1 MSRVF
6 ITGSAD
12 GLGKMAAQVLV
23 EQAHRVVLHARN
35 VKRAKD
41 ALAAVPG
48 AETAV
53 IGDLSSI
60 SETHSVAEQINRL
73 GRFDAVIQNAAV
85 VNREKKRISTQDGLP
100 HVFATNT
107 LAPCILTALIHR
119 PKRLVYVSSGLH
131 REVNTTL
138 EDMLW
143 TKRKWQGSEAYAE
156 TKFHDVL
163 LAFAVARLWP
173 TVLSNSLEP
182 GWVPTKMGGPEA
194 PDDLNE
200 GYRTQVWL
208 AVSDDPGALVSG
220 EYFYH
225 QKRTAPLRATRS
237 AATQERLLSECQKIS
252 GIRLIGTLRVRVTAQ
267 RQTFCALKDAGF
279 HGDGAQDWAD
289 SHL

>member
-12 GLGKMAAQVLV
+12 GLGKMAAQLLI
-23 EQAHRVVLHARN
+23 EQGHRVVLHARN
-35 VKRAKD
+35 ARRAKD
-41 ALAAVPG
+41 ALAAIPG

-60 SETHSVAEQINRL
+60 AETRSVADQVNRL
-73 GRFDAVIQNAAV
+73 DPFDAVIHNAAV
-85 VNREKKRISTQDGLP
+85 GYREKKRIETQDGLP

-107 LAPCILTALIHR
+107 LSPYILTGLIHR

-131 REVNTTL
+131 RDVNATL
-138 EDMLW
+138 EGMLW
-143 TKRKWQGSEAYAE
+143 TKRKWGGSEAYSE

-173 TVLSNSLEP
+173 GVLSNALEP
-182 GWVPTKMGGPEA
+182 GWVPTKMGGPRA

-200 GYRTQVWL
+200 GHRTQVWL
-208 AVSDDPGALVSG
+208 AVSDDPAALVSG

-225 QKRTAPLRATRS
+225 RKRIPPSPATRVV
-237 AATQERLLSECQKIS
+237 ATQDRLLSECEKIS
-252 GIRLIGTLRVRVTAQ
+252 GIRLI
-267 RQTFCALKDAGF
+267 
-279 HGDGAQDWAD
+279 
-289 SHL
+289 